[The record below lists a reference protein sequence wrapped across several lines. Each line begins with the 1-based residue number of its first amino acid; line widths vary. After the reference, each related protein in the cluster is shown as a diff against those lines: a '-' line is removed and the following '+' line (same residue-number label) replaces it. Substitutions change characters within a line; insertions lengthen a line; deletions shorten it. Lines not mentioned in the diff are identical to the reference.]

1 MGPFVASKLVQA
13 MPVKAMDGSS
23 SSRSTSTGSSPTGRL
38 TQCSPSF
45 GMPAFESAEGVGTQA
60 FISPKIWLEAA
71 TSDSLAG
78 RSEFDFPAPLLVRE
92 NFDSFGVGAPP
103 GLEHPGS
110 EEPQDGEYVSRG
122 ARRSLR
128 RSLNEGNVLPTMDYT
143 VPSALPEFE
152 YSPPR
157 VFKNTVPDAAIQQ
170 AEASRARQ
178 RRQELKKLQ
187 FSQEEEITNSRQTH
201 SCHASCVCVPAGVSG
216 FSSSKNLA
224 KHESACQACD
234 EQSSASQP
242 LQPWAWDGA
251 TSPLPSVVPPPPCHP
266 PALRQSRLSVLEQ
279 QELKS
284 KIEERLLQ
292 IELGSPDMPTVG
304 SAGHPWSACNPC
316 AFVFVKGCETG
327 VNCPFC
333 HLCQRGERKR
343 RQKKIGAPSS
353 SVKAPV

>member
-1 MGPFVASKLVQA
+1 MELPSSATMGPFVASKLVQA

-23 SSRSTSTGSSPTGRL
+23 SSRSTSTGSSPTERL

-45 GMPAFESAEGVGTQA
+45 GMPAFDSAEGVGTQA
-60 FISPKIWLEAA
+60 FTSPKFWLEAA

-178 RRQELKKLQ
+178 RRQEFKKLQ
-187 FSQEEEITNSRQTH
+187 FSQEEEITNGRQTH

-216 FSSSKNLA
+216 
-224 KHESACQACD
+224 QACD
-234 EQSSASQP
+234 SAVQKTLRSTSQP
-242 LQPWAWDGA
+242 AR
-251 TSPLPSVVPPPPCHP
+251 
-266 PALRQSRLSVLEQ
+266 PAMSSRLPPS
-279 QELKS
+279 
-284 KIEERLLQ
+284 
-292 IELGSPDMPTVG
+292 
-304 SAGHPWSACNPC
+304 
-316 AFVFVKGCETG
+316 
-327 VNCPFC
+327 
-333 HLCQRGERKR
+333 
-343 RQKKIGAPSS
+343 PSS
-353 SVKAPV
+353 LWPGTVRLRRCPLWCRRRHATLQHSVKAGYQFLSSRS